1 MDRGALMPV
10 SPEQASEALDLVA
23 DVQARSKTLY
33 GYWRGAPHLILWGV
47 LWMMGFG
54 LADVFPSHVTII
66 WSVVTP
72 VGIAAG
78 IVIDRYRDDERAS
91 RDWKYAIIMLAF
103 AAFFF
108 AAFAVMKPHDPNQAS
123 AFICLVVA
131 LIYVLMGLWFGVRYI
146 AGGMLIAAL
155 TLAGFFLLHSH
166 FSLWMASIGGS
177 ALIFT
182 GLWLRK
188 P

>member
-1 MDRGALMPV
+1 MMRV
-10 SPEQASEALDLVA
+10 SPEEASQALDQVA
-23 DVQARSKTLY
+23 EAQARSETLY
-33 GYWRGAPHLILWGV
+33 GYWRGAPHLILWGI
-47 LWMMGFG
+47 LWTAGFG
-54 LADVFPSHVTII
+54 LADVFPTHVTVI

-78 IVIDRYRDDERAS
+78 IVIDRARDGEPAS
-91 RDWKYAIIMLAF
+91 RDWRFAIIALAF

-108 AAFAVMKPHDPNQAS
+108 ATFSILKPHGIDQVS

-131 LIYVLMGLWFGVRYI
+131 LVYVLMGLWFGLRYVL
-146 AGGMLIAAL
+146 GGMLVAAL
-155 TLAGFFLLHSH
+155 TLSGFFLLHSH
-166 FSLWMASIGGS
+166 FSLWMASVGGG
-177 ALIFT
+177 ALILT